1 MNIIISNTAHQNI
14 RKISQYVAKT
24 SYKNAIK
31 TVDNIYLKISN
42 LKFSPYIGRY
52 VPELEDKHFR
62 ELIYKNYRILY
73 TIHNNY
79 IQVHFVISRFQN
91 IKFYFNH

>member
-14 RKISQYVAKT
+14 LKISKHIANF
-24 SYKNAIK
+24 SYKNAVE
-31 TVDNIYLKISN
+31 TSDNIYSKINN
-42 LKFSPYIGRY
+42 LKYSPYIGRY

-73 TIHNNY
+73 TVQNNY
-79 IQVHFVISRFQN
+79 IHVHFIISRFQN
-91 IKFYFNH
+91 LKYFFNN

>member
-14 RKISQYVAKT
+14 LNISKYLAKS
-24 SYKNAIK
+24 SYKNAIETSNK
-31 TVDNIYLKISN
+31 IHLKISN
-42 LKFSPYIGRY
+42 LKYSPYIGRY

-62 ELIYKNYRILY
+62 ELIYKNYRIVY

-79 IQVHFVISRFQN
+79 IHIHFIVSRFQN
-91 IKFYFNH
+91 LKYFFNN